1 MLATTVSFHKLK
13 FCDRSSH
20 GSTGIAKM
28 SDRKTS
34 IIAWLSNLFES
45 VCDKMLMKEE
55 FHLPCFILWND
66 INNDLNG
73 YLRERNFPIL
83 SKTSFIKIKHD
94 IMFLCL
100 PFFRLEKTFF
110 QM

>member
-1 MLATTVSFHKLK
+1 
-13 FCDRSSH
+13 
-20 GSTGIAKM
+20 M
-28 SDRKTS
+28 SDRKIS